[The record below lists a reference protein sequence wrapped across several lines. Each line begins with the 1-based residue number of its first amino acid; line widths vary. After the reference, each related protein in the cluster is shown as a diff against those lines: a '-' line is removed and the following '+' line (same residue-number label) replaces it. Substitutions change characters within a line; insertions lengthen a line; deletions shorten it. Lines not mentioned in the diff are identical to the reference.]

1 MRDVNQ
7 IPFFHSNYSRIS
19 LSVFFTKNCPARG

>member
-1 MRDVNQ
+1 LRDVNQ

-19 LSVFFTKNCPARG
+19 LSVFFW